1 MRLSLS
7 ITAVAG
13 SITPTAHVAC
23 GRRRQR
29 RDNRL
34 RRLPAVVMVICALVL
49 VGCGTG
55 DDAVRQGDSFEF
67 VSPGGQ
73 TAIFYDPPDSRGQV
87 GELMGP
93 DLLDDTAT
101 IRLSDF
107 AGQVVV
113 INVWGSWCG
122 PCRGEAPALE
132 QVYEQTKDSGVAFL
146 GIDFRDRKQS
156 GRDFVTDRG
165 VTYPSIYDYDGRTL
179 ATLTTPTSVVPTT
192 VVLDRRHRAAA
203 VYLRA
208 ITADELRQR
217 VERIAAEP

>member
-1 MRLSLS
+1 MTASRATAAVADSPTAAPRAFARRRSRGNPPGRLS
-7 ITAVAG
+7 
-13 SITPTAHVAC
+13 
-23 GRRRQR
+23 
-29 RDNRL
+29 
-34 RRLPAVVMVICALVL
+34 AVVVMIV
-49 VGCGTG
+49 VGMLSACGTG
-55 DDAVRQGDSFEF
+55 NDAVRQGDSFEF

-93 DLLDDTAT
+93 DLLDDAAT

-107 AGQVVV
+107 PGQVVV

-146 GIDFRDRKQS
+146 GIDFRDRKES

-208 ITADELRQR
+208 ITADELRQS

>member
-1 MRLSLS
+1 M
-7 ITAVAG
+7 
-13 SITPTAHVAC
+13 
-23 GRRRQR
+23 
-29 RDNRL
+29 
-34 RRLPAVVMVICALVL
+34 VVVIL
-49 VGCGTG
+49 VGILTACGTG
-55 DDAVRQGDSFEF
+55 NDAVRQGDSFEF

-93 DLLDDTAT
+93 DLLDDDAT

-107 AGQVVV
+107 AGKVVV

-132 QVYEQTKDSGVAFL
+132 QVYEETKDSGVAFL
-146 GIDFRDRKQS
+146 GIDFRDRKDS
-156 GRDFVTDRG
+156 GRDFVNDRG

-203 VYLRA
+203 VYLRT

-217 VERIAAEP
+217 VDRIAAEA